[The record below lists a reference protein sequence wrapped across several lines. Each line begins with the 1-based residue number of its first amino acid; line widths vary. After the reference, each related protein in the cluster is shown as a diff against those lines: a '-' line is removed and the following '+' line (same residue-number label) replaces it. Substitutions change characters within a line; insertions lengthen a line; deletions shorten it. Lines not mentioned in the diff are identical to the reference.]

1 MVAFPALKLRR
12 AAALGVAALLG
23 LGVLPALALP
33 ASAAPA
39 ANSAS
44 GISAQVPV
52 DPNGKPLGAISGF
65 QQSGASVS
73 LKPASGVLKVSF
85 LDARTFRI
93 EADPSG
99 TLSDPAN
106 TSQND
111 PARSA
116 NLVVGAGQFGA
127 PAVTV
132 ADGSTITISTSAVKL
147 EVEKSTGKFT
157 LRKADGTLIWKESAP
172 LSFGNS
178 SATQHLAAKAGEQF
192 LGGGMQNGRSVH
204 TGQTINVSK
213 DFNWADGGNPNAV
226 PYYMSSGG
234 YGVFRNTFAPGSYDF
249 GSAGAGSDE
258 TSTHQEK
265 RFDAYYFVGDYKQ
278 SLDGYTK
285 LTGRPLMPPIYALE
299 YGDADCYNR
308 SNPDYSSSGYN
319 DPNAPKQHTFDA
331 VKTAEQFKSNDMP
344 GAWMLVNDGYGCEYT
359 KDPSPYDP
367 ANPGQGLGGTV
378 QAIKKNADL
387 QTGLWTQRSLTQ
399 QATEVGQDG
408 ISLRKLDVA
417 WVGEGYRMALTG
429 CESAHGGIEQ
439 YSANR
444 GVALMVE
451 GWAGSQ
457 RCGIQWTGDHTGSLD
472 AIRWQVPAL
481 AGSGNSGLAFT
492 TADVDGIFGGSP
504 ESYVRDLQWKAF
516 APALYSMSGWA
527 PTDKRPWLYGDAA
540 TAINRQYLQLRQQ
553 LMPYIYSLAANS
565 HANGTPMMRTMAL
578 EFPQDPAS
586 YSAEANNQFMLGSN
600 YLVAPISASTDIR
613 NGIVLPAGSQWVDY
627 WTGTIYQG
635 GQVLN
640 GYKAPL
646 QTLPLFVRA
655 GALVPQGIVARN
667 ASLVPENS
675 ALTLD
680 VYPSGNS
687 QFSLYEDDKTSRSY
701 QTGQSSTQDFTVA
714 APVKNGGDVTVTI
727 GARKGDYSGITA
739 SRPYQLSV
747 HSGSK
752 PASVVKDG
760 VAVTALADKAA
771 FDAASSGW
779 YYDSTAPGGVV
790 RIKLGSLA
798 KAVSS
803 TVVLK
808 DSSAV
813 GGKNSDAAA
822 AQLKLSLPA
831 QVFQGSETTATA
843 VFSNTGDQA
852 KNNVT
857 LGIKVPSG
865 WSVKSSSGTSAS
877 SVPAGASATATFVVV
892 PGAGSAAGLQS
903 LEATGQYKDSLGG
916 SHNLSGANQL
926 DVAYG
931 SLAGAYNAVS
941 VTTVAGKATGNF
953 DGGGATFS
961 AEQLASATVPSGGV
975 EPGSKV
981 SVTAADGSSI
991 DYSWPTAGPDV
1002 NNSAALNGQTVALSG
1017 SGTHLAVLASA
1028 ASGSGVSPELTLIY
1042 ADGTRQKQTV
1052 FFPNWLQPKDLGGG
1066 ALAISSQGRN
1076 NANGPSPEYTQYKY
1090 QVFSNTLRLIPGKQL
1105 AAVTLP
1111 VATNVKFFDWK
1122 VISQKLPAA
1131 PDKDVFA
1138 SDWPWVSATNGYGVI
1153 GKDVA
1158 NKDAANSPDLPL
1170 AVNYTDPATGQN
1182 PTYPKGLGAHAA
1194 SNITYYLGGQ
1204 CSAFTADVGLEK
1216 DFGGAIIFTVNGDG
1230 KQLYQSR
1237 TFTPGFAP
1245 EHINANLSGVQYLEL
1260 RLDPANAGAING
1272 AHGIWGNA
1280 KFSCTPPDTAPPSTK
1295 ASVSGAPAAS
1305 GWYLKTPTVTLSAS
1319 DNVAVVSTQYRL
1331 GAAGT
1336 GSATEWSDY
1345 KAPFTVADGVQKLEY
1360 RSVDKAGNAEA
1371 AQSLTLKVDTGGPEI
1386 SASIAQ
1392 RKLTLSGKDAGSGVA
1407 FIDYSLDGGKSWKR
1421 YSKPLT
1427 ANAGGLSVHY
1437 RVTDVAG
1444 NVTVGAAAAVI
1455 PPLGKPGGSPV
1466 IKAANS
1472 VQAGK
1477 QLSVQLAGFSAG
1489 SKVEIWLHSTPVL
1502 LGTVSV
1508 DAAGA
1513 GQASLLVPTKT
1524 AAGVHTLIAS
1534 VTGKTVASTALS
1546 VRAAAGGAAPGAA
1559 GDPDSNTVDGGA
1571 GTEGQEG
1578 GSGSEGVEAQGS
1590 AGELPATG
1598 IELSGI
1604 GALFGLLTLAGVLV
1618 LAGGAVLFRRRRA

>member
-1 MVAFPALKLRR
+1 MVAFSAVRAPRAGALVI
-12 AAALGVAALLG
+12 AVSLG
-23 LGVLPALALP
+23 LGALSPLIAAAP
-33 ASAAPA
+33 ASAVPAPA
-39 ANSAS
+39 AQLGSAA
-44 GISAQVPV
+44 ISAQVPV
-52 DPNGKPLGAISGF
+52 DPQGKPLGAISSY
-65 QQSGASVS
+65 QQNGASLS
-73 LKPASGVLKVSF
+73 LKPATGVVKVSF
-85 LDARTFRI
+85 LDAKTFRI

-99 TLSDPAN
+99 VLSDPAN

-116 NLVVGAGQFGA
+116 NLVVGAAQFSA
-127 PAVTV
+127 PTV
-132 ADGSTITISTSAVKL
+132 SVSDGGSIVMSTSAVKL
-147 EVEKSTGKFT
+147 EVEKSSGKFT

-172 LSFGNS
+172 LSFGSS
-178 SATQHLAAKAGEQF
+178 SATQHLAPTAGEQF

-204 TGQTINVSK
+204 TGQTINISK
-213 DFNWADGGNPNAV
+213 DYNWTDGGNPNAV
-226 PYYMSSGG
+226 PYYMSSAG

-265 RFDAYYFVGDYKQ
+265 RFDAYYFLGDYKQ

-285 LTGRPLMPPIYALE
+285 LTGRPMMPPIYALE

-308 SNPDYSSSGYN
+308 SNPDYSSSGFN

-331 VKTAEQFKSNDMP
+331 VKTAEQFKANDMP

-408 ISLRKLDVA
+408 IALRKLDVA

-429 CESAHGGIEQ
+429 CESAHDGIEQ

-492 TADVDGIFGGSP
+492 TADIDGIFGGSA

-527 PTDKRPWLYGDAA
+527 PVDKRPWLYGDAA
-540 TAINRQYLQLRQQ
+540 TAINRQYLQLRQR
-553 LMPYIYSLAANS
+553 LMPYIYSLAASS

-600 YLVAPISASTDIR
+600 YLVAPISSSTDIR

-655 GALVPQGIVARN
+655 GALVPQGPVARN
-667 ASLVPENS
+667 ASLVSENS

-680 VYPSGNS
+680 IYPSGNS

-701 QTGQSSTQDFTVA
+701 QKGQSSSQDFAVA
-714 APVKNGGDVTVTI
+714 APVKNAGDVTVTI
-727 GARKGDYSGITA
+727 GARKGDYSGIAA

-760 VAVTALADKAA
+760 VTLTALADKAA
-771 FDAASSGW
+771 FDAAQSGW
-779 YYDSTAPGGVV
+779 YYDSSAPGGVV
-790 RIKLGSLA
+790 QIKLGSLA
-798 KAVSS
+798 KTAASN
-803 TVVLK
+803 VVLK
-808 DSSAV
+808 GSSAV
-813 GGKNSDAAA
+813 GGKNSDATA

-831 QVFQGSETTATA
+831 QVFQGAETTATA
-843 VFSNTGDQA
+843 VFSNSGDQA
-852 KNNVT
+852 KGKVS
-857 LGIKVPSG
+857 LGIKVPTG
-865 WSVKSSSGTSAS
+865 WSVKSSTGTSAA
-877 SVPAGASATATFVVV
+877 SVPAGGSVTAKFVVV
-892 PGAGSAAGLQS
+892 PGAAAAAGLQT
-903 LEATGQYKDSLGG
+903 LEASAQYQDSLGA
-916 SHNLSGANQL
+916 SHALSGANQI

-941 VTTVAGKATGNF
+941 VTTVAGKASGDF

-961 AEQLASATVPSGGV
+961 AEQLATASVPSGGV
-975 EPGSKV
+975 KPGSKV
-981 SVTAADGSSI
+981 SVTASDGSTI
-991 DYSWPTAGPDV
+991 NYNWPTAGPDV
-1002 NNSAALNGQTVALSG
+1002 NDSVALNGQTIALSG
-1017 SGTHLAVLASA
+1017 AGTHLAILASA
-1028 ASGSGVSPELTLIY
+1028 AKGGGVSPELTLIY
-1042 ADGTRQKQTV
+1042 ADGSKQKQSV
-1052 FFPNWLQPKDLGGG
+1052 FFPNWLQPTDLGGG
-1066 ALAISSQGRN
+1066 VVAVSSQGRN

-1111 VATNVKFFDWK
+1111 VAGNVKFFDWK
-1122 VISQKLPAA
+1122 VVSQKLPAA
-1131 PDKDVFA
+1131 PDQNVFA

-1170 AVNYTDPATGQN
+1170 ALNYTDPATGQN
-1182 PTYPKGLGAHAA
+1182 PTYSKGLGAHAA
-1194 SNITYYLGGQ
+1194 SKITYYLGGQ

-1216 DFGGAIIFTVNGDG
+1216 GFGGAIIFTVNGDG

-1260 RLDPANAGAING
+1260 TLDPANAGAING
-1272 AHGIWGNA
+1272 AHGVWGNA
-1280 KFSCTPPDTAPPSTK
+1280 KFSCSPADTAAPMTK
-1295 ASVSGAPAAS
+1295 ASVSGQPAAS
-1305 GWYLKTPTVTLSAS
+1305 GWYLKAPSVSLTAT
-1319 DNVAVVSTQYRL
+1319 DDVAVATTQYRL
-1331 GAAGT
+1331 TTAGSTSAWNEYTSPFVVSEGAQT
-1336 GSATEWSDY
+1336 
-1345 KAPFTVADGVQKLEY
+1345 LEY
-1360 RSVDKAGNAEA
+1360 RSLDRAGNTEVT
-1371 AQSLTLKVDTGGPEI
+1371 QTLTLKVDTSKPQV
-1386 SASIAQ
+1386 SAATTG
-1392 RKLTLSGKDAGSGVA
+1392 RKLSLSAQDAGSGVA
-1407 FIDYSLDGGKSWKR
+1407 SLEYSLDGGKSWKR
-1421 YSKPLT
+1421 YS
-1427 ANAGGLSVHY
+1427 AAIAAGAGGLSALY
-1437 RVTDVAG
+1437 RATDVAG
-1444 NVTVGAAAAVI
+1444 NIGLAGAAAVI
-1455 PPLGKPGGSPV
+1455 PPVSNSGGNPS
-1466 IKAANS
+1466 IEAAS
-1472 VQAGK
+1472 SAQAGRP
-1477 QLSVQLAGFSAG
+1477 LAVRLAGFSAG
-1489 SKVEIWLHSTPVL
+1489 ARIELWLHSTPVL
-1502 LGTVSV
+1502 LGTVTA
-1508 DAAGA
+1508 DASGSA
-1513 GQASLLVPTKT
+1513 QASLPVPGRTP
-1524 AAGVHTLIAS
+1524 AGVHTLIAS
-1534 VTGKTVASTALS
+1534 VAGKSVASRVLS
-1546 VRAAAGGAAPGAA
+1546 VTAAGVLADPSGARPNAVDGAQPGGDSDPGAA
-1559 GDPDSNTVDGGA
+1559 ASAGSN
-1571 GTEGQEG
+1571 
-1578 GSGSEGVEAQGS
+1578 GS
-1590 AGELPATG
+1590 AGSLPATG
-1598 IELSGI
+1598 VEVW
-1604 GALFGLLTLAGVLV
+1604 ALCAVAALLV
-1618 LAGGAVLFRRRRA
+1618 LAGGTLIYRRRRA